1 MKPWSRLRWELSAL
15 RFQASFSPLKFFMP
29 RWRAWFFSPGLIG
42 GGFRSLAEAESS
54 RG

>member
-1 MKPWSRLRWELSAL
+1 MKPWSRLRWVLSAL
-15 RFQASFSPLKFFMP
+15 RFQASFI
-29 RWRAWFFSPGLIG
+29 PGLIG